1 MKNFK
6 RFLTSAALVG
16 ALFTSSIPSAFAE
29 EQSTELPPLD
39 LGIGFSPFND
49 ANGTRYANAVWFMWM
64 NGIAQG
70 MNETQFGV
78 SQPIKRVDASI
89 IVGNYGIEGL
99 NPNPKKAPFTDLP
112 QRAIPTVS
120 ALYEAGIIKGKTK
133 TLFGSDDTLK
143 RGEAAIILSRMLPP
157 DKKATIAYVDVGDRY
172 KDAVQILVAN
182 GITKGKTETLFG
194 TADPITRGE
203 LALMIHRVF
212 ESSKTPPVQDP
223 AGSLPSLAKDI
234 AMKLDKDSYTK
245 LDTPKLTITN
255 NNQLDQMFGAVFE
268 LQVMKN
274 GAWFKVPF
282 SKDIAFP
289 DIMYTLQTGEKH
301 QESIS
306 LNDEKFES
314 PLSAGQYRVVQTIDD
329 ANGESIILAAQFQI
343 LKAVKSPHG
352 ELPSSAEGVTMELEK
367 ESYNDSTDYLKLK
380 FTNSSELTYGWFRYN
395 YDLEVKKGNTWYE
408 VPFNPELHYPLDVYL
423 LEDNGVYETDVSAF
437 AYYKSAKFE
446 KGDYRLVQKLVEKGN
461 EKENQ
466 FTLAAY
472 FTITE

>member
-1 MKNFK
+1 MENFK
-6 RFLTSAALVG
+6 RFLTTVALVG

-39 LGIGFSPFND
+39 LGIGHSPFND
-49 ANGTRYANAVWFMWM
+49 ANGTRYAHAVWFLWT

-78 SQPIKRVDASI
+78 SQPIKRVDASM

-112 QRAIPTVS
+112 QRVVQTLS

-143 RGEAAIILSRMLPP
+143 RGEAAIILSRMVPP

-172 KDAVQILVAN
+172 KEAVQILVAN
-182 GITKGKTETLFG
+182 GIVQGKTETLFG

-223 AGSLPSLAKDI
+223 SGSLPSLAKDI
-234 AMKLDKDSYTK
+234 AMNLDKNSYTK

-255 NNQLDQMFGAVFE
+255 NNPLDQMFGAVFE
-268 LQVMKN
+268 IQVMKN
-274 GAWFKVPF
+274 GSWNKVPF
-282 SKDIAFP
+282 GKDIAFP
-289 DIMYTLQTGEKH
+289 EIMYTLQTGEKH

-306 LNDEKFES
+306 LIDEKFES
-314 PLSAGQYRVVQTIDD
+314 PLTAGQYRVVQTIDD

-343 LKAVKSPHG
+343 LKAVKSPYG
-352 ELPSSAEGVTMELEK
+352 ELPSSAEGVTMELDK
-367 ESYNDSTDYLKLK
+367 ESFSESTDYLKLK
-380 FTNSSELTYGWFRYN
+380 FTNSSELTYGWFRYE
-395 YDLEVKKGNTWYE
+395 YDLEVKKDDSWYK
-408 VPFNPELHYPLDVYL
+408 VPFNPEVAFPQIVYL
-423 LEDNGVYETDVSAF
+423 LDSNGVYEANVHAGT
-437 AYYKSAKFE
+437 YYKSAEFE
-446 KGDYRLVQKLVEKGN
+446 KGDYRLVQSLVEKDK

-466 FTLAAY
+466 LTLAAY